1 MHGQITFYVTLIII
15 KSLFSKCLIFKSS
28 SGEYFAVKNIK
39 LPSKCWNGKIF
50 RSSDSQILYCLES
63 QSAKHDSFICV
74 LDDSLIINSRDENQ
88 MDYKLTKDPYF
99 QSVIPGRVSNPI
111 LDIYK
116 RITLFF
122 IQKTILFYSQKEVHW
137 LLLSFPFQNVIFDGL
152 IRRGPRGQPYAR

>member
-1 MHGQITFYVTLIII
+1 MHGQVTFYVTLIII

-88 MDYKLTKDPYF
+88 MDYMVTGKILVVPKE
-99 QSVIPGRVSNPI
+99 QLPGTGICS
-111 LDIYK
+111 
-116 RITLFF
+116 
-122 IQKTILFYSQKEVHW
+122 
-137 LLLSFPFQNVIFDGL
+137 
-152 IRRGPRGQPYAR
+152 